1 MSAID
6 PGPIKMGVVA
16 DDITGSNDIGS
27 MFAKAGYLTH
37 VYSYP
42 GAGAYAAQRGTVTPP
57 DVAILDTN
65 SRLDP
70 PDVAYRKAFDATKE
84 LQAAGCTRFHN
95 KTCSVFRGNI
105 GVEFDAMLDALDHDF
120 AVVILGFPKNG
131 RTTINGVHYVHSVTL
146 EESEF
151 KNDPVHPMRQSN
163 LVDILAAQTTRTVGL
178 IDHSVIAQGPD
189 ALRNALNA
197 ARGSLNYAIL
207 DVVDQAAL
215 ATIAR
220 AVVDEPVLCG
230 SSAIAEELP
239 AVWTEPPTP
248 ETGHQVARRDG
259 LGILCAAGSLMPQT
273 AAQITY
279 LRERGT
285 PTFELNPLELL
296 DDAQRA
302 QTIEALTTRAIATLH
317 TGTDAILHT
326 TNQRDSVARIR
337 VEAQRANLAG
347 TALSRLVSET
357 LATIVAQI
365 VAHTGQNRLLI
376 AGGETSNAVCQK
388 LNVNGLR
395 VWQEI
400 QPGLP
405 SCVTLTDPPL
415 LLVLKSGSFGS
426 TDFFAQAIDH
436 LTQQ

>member
-1 MSAID
+1 MI
-6 PGPIKMGVVA
+6 MGVVA
-16 DDITGSNDIGS
+16 DDITGANDIGS

-42 GAGAYAAQRGTVTPP
+42 GRGAYAVQRSVVAPP

-70 PDVAYRKAFDATKE
+70 PDVAYRKVYAATEE
-84 LQAAGCTRFHN
+84 LRAAGCTRFHN

-105 GVEFDAMLDALDHDF
+105 GVEFDAMLDALGLEF

-131 RTTINGVHYVHSVTL
+131 RTTIDGIHYVHGVKL

-163 LVDILAAQTTRTVGL
+163 LVAILAAQTRRSVGL
-178 IDHSVIAQGPD
+178 IDHTVIAQGPD
-189 ALRNALNA
+189 ALRDALA
-197 ARGSLNYAIL
+197 AAHGSMNYAIL
-207 DVVDQAAL
+207 DVADQMTL

-239 AVWTEPPTP
+239 AVWTQPPSP
-248 ETGHQVARRDG
+248 DPGHHVQRRDG

-273 AAQITY
+273 AAQIAH
-279 LRERGT
+279 LREQGT
-285 PTFELNPLELL
+285 PTFELNPLDLF
-296 DDAQRA
+296 DADRRA
-302 QTIEALTTRAIATLH
+302 QTISALTARTVAALESGADAVLH
-317 TGTDAILHT
+317 TSNTHDAL
-326 TNQRDSVARIR
+326 ARIR
-337 VEAQRANLAG
+337 AEGARSGVMG
-347 TALSRLVSET
+347 TALSRLVSQA
-357 LATIVAQI
+357 LAAIVAQV

-376 AGGETSNAVCQK
+376 AGGETSNAVCEQ
-388 LNVNGLR
+388 LNVTGLR

-426 TDFFAQAIDH
+426 ADFFAQAVAH
-436 LTQQ
+436 LKAQ

>member
-1 MSAID
+1 MI
-6 PGPIKMGVVA
+6 MGVVA
-16 DDITGSNDIGS
+16 DDITGANDIGS

-42 GAGAYAAQRGTVTPP
+42 GRGAYAVQRSVVAPP

-70 PDVAYRKAFDATKE
+70 PDVAYREVYAATEE
-84 LQAAGCTRFHN
+84 LRAAGCTRFHN

-105 GVEFDAMLDALDHDF
+105 GAEFDAMLDALGLAF

-131 RTTINGVHYVHSVTL
+131 RTTINGIHYVHGVQL

-163 LVDILAAQTTRTVGL
+163 LVAILAAQTRRSVGL
-178 IDHSVIAQGPD
+178 IDHTVIAQGPD
-189 ALRNALNA
+189 ALRDALA
-197 ARGSLNYAIL
+197 AAHGSMNYAIL
-207 DVVDQAAL
+207 DVADQMTL
-215 ATIAR
+215 ATIAC
-220 AVVDEPVLCG
+220 AVVHEPVLCG

-239 AVWTEPPTP
+239 AVWTQPPSP
-248 ETGHQVARRDG
+248 DPGHHVQRRDG

-273 AAQITY
+273 AAQIAH

-285 PTFELNPLELL
+285 PTFELNPLDLFGA
-296 DDAQRA
+296 DRRA
-302 QTIEALTTRAIATLH
+302 QTINALTAHVIAALESGADAVLH
-317 TGTDAILHT
+317 TSNTPDAL
-326 TNQRDSVARIR
+326 ARIR
-337 VEAQRANLAG
+337 AEGARSGVTG
-347 TALSRLVSET
+347 TALSRLVSTT
-357 LATIVAQI
+357 LATIVAQV

-376 AGGETSNAVCQK
+376 AGGETSNAVCEQ
-388 LNVNGLR
+388 LNITGLR

-426 TDFFAQAIDH
+426 ADFFAQAVAH
-436 LTQQ
+436 LKAQ

>member
-1 MSAID
+1 MI
-6 PGPIKMGVVA
+6 MGVVA

-27 MFAKAGYLTH
+27 MFAKGGYLTH
-37 VYSYP
+37 VYNYP
-42 GAGAYAAQRGTVTPP
+42 GAGAYAAQSGSVTPP

-70 PDVAYRKAFDATKE
+70 PDVAYRKAFDATRE

-105 GVEFDAMLDALDHDF
+105 GVEFDAMLDALGLEF

-131 RTTINGVHYVHSVTL
+131 RTTINGIHYVHGVKL

-151 KNDPVHPMRQSN
+151 RNDPVHPMRQSN
-163 LVDILAAQTTRTVGL
+163 LVDILSAQTACRVGL
-178 IDHSVIAQGPD
+178 IDHTVIAQGPD
-189 ALRNALNA
+189 ALRDAIAA
-197 ARGSLNYAIL
+197 ARTSLNYAIL
-207 DVVDQAAL
+207 DVTDQAAL

-239 AVWTEPPTP
+239 AVWTQPPTP
-248 ETGHQVARRDG
+248 ERGHHVQRHDG

-273 AAQITY
+273 AAQVEH
-279 LRERGT
+279 LRRSGT
-285 PTFELNPLELL
+285 PTFELNPLDLFE
-296 DDAQRA
+296 DESRA
-302 QTIEALTTRAIATLH
+302 HATATLTAH
-317 TGTDAILHT
+317 MVTALQSGEDAVLHT
-326 TNQRDSVARIR
+326 THDRDAVARIR
-337 VEAQRANLAG
+337 AEGRRAGVTG
-347 TALSRLVSET
+347 TALSRLVSAT
-357 LATIVAQI
+357 LATIVAGT
-365 VAHTGQNRLLI
+365 VAQTGQNRLLI
-376 AGGETSNAVCQK
+376 AGGETSNAVCER
-388 LNVNGLR
+388 LHVRGLR

-426 TDFFAQAIDH
+426 ADFFTQAIQH
-436 LTQQ
+436 LKAQ